1 MAAVFCSMASWHRSV
16 ITGIRASVPLPGP
29 PRTLGEAIHIA
40 SDDVFTWNQI
50 ADALAAA
57 WTQWTV

>member
-1 MAAVFCSMASWHRSV
+1 M
-16 ITGIRASVPLPGP
+16 ITGIRASVPLLGP

-40 SDDVFTWNQI
+40 SDDVLTWNQI